1 MRPGASTVLSALW
14 KEDPNRTALI
24 APNGPAVTYGSLIEQ
39 VERLAVCLQSAGIER
54 GDRIALFMPNG
65 VEAVISFLAAATAAT
80 ALPLNPAYK
89 REEIQFYMSDANA
102 CALIVPAGSG
112 ETARQAVPLGTAV
125 IDAHIDDAG
134 RLQFDA
140 AAVTARKSLTPPEPS
155 DVAMILH
162 TSGATSRPKR
172 VPLKHSN
179 LIISA
184 ANTAS
189 SYSLAPNDVSFCV
202 MPLFH
207 AHGLIGSTLTSLITG
222 GSVVVPSGGFNALA
236 FWPTA
241 KTARVTWYSAVPA
254 IHQMLLSRA
263 RGIRPPGSE
272 NLRFIRSCS
281 APLPA
286 AVMADMEFYFG
297 VPVLEAYGMTEAAHQ
312 IATNPLPPSRRKIG
326 TVGRGSNV
334 EVRTIDPAGNL
345 LSPGKS
351 GEIVVRGAS
360 VITAYED
367 NPLANAS
374 SFIKGW
380 FRTGDEGI
388 LDSDYYLT
396 VIGKIGELIVRA
408 GEKISPREVDEV
420 LGLHPAVAEVVTFG
434 VPHKIYGE
442 EVAAAVALK
451 GTASEADLV
460 DFCRERLAEFK
471 CPKKIYIVEKLPRN
485 DAGKIQ
491 RRIIAEKILGSAQK
505 QN

>member
-1 MRPGASTVLSALW
+1 MIPRASTVLSALW
-14 KEDPNRTALI
+14 KEDPNRIALI
-24 APNGPAVTYGSLIEQ
+24 AHGGPSITYGSLRDQ
-39 VERLAVCLQSAGIER
+39 VESLAICLQSAGIER
-54 GDRIALFMPNG
+54 DDRIALYMPNG
-65 VEAVISFLAAATAAT
+65 IETVIAFLAAATAAA
-80 ALPLNPAYK
+80 ALPLNPGYK
-89 REEIQFYMSDANA
+89 REEIQAAMSDANA
-102 CALIVPAGSG
+102 CALIVPAGGG
-112 ETARQAVPLGTAV
+112 ETARQAVPLGTAI
-125 IDAHIDDAG
+125 IDAEMDASG
-134 RLQFDA
+134 RIRFGTS
-140 AAVTARKSLTPPEPS
+140 AVTNRKSLVAPDPS
-155 DVAMILH
+155 NVALILH

-189 SYSLAPNDVSFCV
+189 SYSLGPSDVSFCV

-207 AHGLIGSTLTSLITG
+207 AHGLIGSTLTALITG
-222 GSVVVPSGGFNALA
+222 GSVVIPSGGFNALS
-236 FWPTA
+236 FWPTV
-241 KTARVTWYSAVPA
+241 KSTGVTWYSAVPA

-263 RGIRPPGSE
+263 RGARPPGAE

-281 APLPA
+281 SPLSA

-312 IATNPLPPSRRKIG
+312 IATNPLPPARRKIG

-334 EVRTIDPAGNL
+334 EVKTMDSAGNIL
-345 LSPGKS
+345 DSGKS

-374 SFIKGW
+374 SFVKGW

-388 LDSDYYLT
+388 LDSEHYITLL
-396 VIGKIGELIVRA
+396 GKISELIVRA

-420 LGLHPAVAEVVTFG
+420 LGLHPAVAKVATFG

-451 GTASEADLV
+451 GSATENHLIA
-460 DFCRERLAEFK
+460 FCRERLAEFK
-471 CPKKIYIVEKLPRN
+471 CPKKIFILEKLPRN
-485 DAGKIQ
+485 HAGKIQ
-491 RRIIAEKILGSAQK
+491 RRDLAEKILG
-505 QN
+505 NG